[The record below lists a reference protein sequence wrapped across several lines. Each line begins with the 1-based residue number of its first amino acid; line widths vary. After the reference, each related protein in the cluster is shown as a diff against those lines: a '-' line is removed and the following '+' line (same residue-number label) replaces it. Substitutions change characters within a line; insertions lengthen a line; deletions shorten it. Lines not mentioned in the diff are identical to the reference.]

1 MSLENPN
8 YPITAFVSYHHKML
22 RYAVI
27 CVLSTMVQSQTC
39 ANVPAAYSGGL
50 CDGTKFVMTKCM
62 SVGEPAPTSSLINGS
77 RFTVASCEND
87 MTASCNALGGYFKSD
102 YCDSRG
108 QLASPFCRNMA
119 VSTASGSCKSD
130 ADCKTVNMTYCRSAL
145 DCNKTT
151 TLTWFVPI
159 AHPTVICCSD
169 IRTAVKQG
177 CTDID
182 RNRLDMYVNIMQ
194 DSKQC
199 AFYPNCISTTTA
211 ESNAAI
217 PSVCNWTFVVL
228 VPLILLFVFT

>member
-1 MSLENPN
+1 
-8 YPITAFVSYHHKML
+8 
-22 RYAVI
+22 
-27 CVLSTMVQSQTC
+27 
-39 ANVPAAYSGGL
+39 
-50 CDGTKFVMTKCM
+50 
-62 SVGEPAPTSSLINGS
+62 
-77 RFTVASCEND
+77 
-87 MTASCNALGGYFKSD
+87 MTASCKALGGSFKSD

-108 QLASPFCRNMA
+108 QLDSPFCRNMA

-130 ADCKTVNMTYCRSAL
+130 ADCKTIEITPCRSAL

-194 DSKQC
+194 DSKEC
-199 AFYPNCISTTTA
+199 GLYPNCINTTAA
-211 ESNAAI
+211 ESNDAI

-228 VPLILLFVFT
+228 VPLILSFVFA